1 MSAIEAVPKKAED
14 ATLSTGTTTLAIVCK
29 DGLVLAADKR
39 ATAGYMIANKR
50 TEKIQQIADKM
61 VITMAGT
68 VSDAQLLTKLIKAEL
83 QLKKIRSGRENT
95 VKEAANLLANMVY
108 GNIRRMS
115 MIPGIAHFIV
125 GGADETGYY
134 VYDIYP
140 DGSLSLIEDY
150 ISSGSGSVM
159 AFGVLETLY
168 HKNLSLADA
177 TDLAVK
183 ALNAAMQRDI
193 ASGNGAMIV
202 TITQKGV
209 EKVFDQD
216 IDGHL
221 KLK

>member
-1 MSAIEAVPKKAED
+1 MGKDLMQEE
-14 ATLSTGTTTLAIVCK
+14 ATLKTGTTTVAIVCK
-29 DGLVLAADKR
+29 DGLVFGADKR

-83 QLKKIRSGRENT
+83 QLKKIRSGKENN

-115 MIPGIAHFIV
+115 MIPGIAHFII
-125 GGADETGYY
+125 GGNDETGNY
-134 VYDIYP
+134 VFDIYP
-140 DGSLSLIEDY
+140 DGSLSLVEDY

-168 HKNLSLADA
+168 NKNITVAEGTQLAI
-177 TDLAVK
+177 K
-183 ALNAAMQRDI
+183 AINAAMQRDI
-193 ASGNGAMIV
+193 ASGNGAMV
-202 TITQKGV
+202 VVVTQKGV

-216 IDGHL
+216 LDGLL
-221 KLK
+221 KHK